1 MDIDLVVF
9 DLDFTLWDA
18 GGTWC
23 DHLSPPFK
31 LSSKGVSDTQGR
43 VVNLY
48 PDAMKIFRL
57 IEGNDIPMAIAS
69 RTEKPEWA
77 KHLLDLLGIRDKF
90 KYEEIFPDSKVT
102 HFNNLKEKSGIDFD
116 KMLFYDDEPR
126 NIDEVSELGA
136 NCYLVRNGINID
148 HFDFLFE
155 ILD

>member
-31 LSSKGVSDTQGR
+31 ISSKGVSDARGNII
-43 VVNLY
+43 NLY
-48 PDAMKIFRL
+48 PDAMKIFQV
-57 IEGNDIPMAIAS
+57 IEGNSIPMAIAS
-69 RTEKPEWA
+69 RTEEPEWA
-77 KHLLDLLGIRDKF
+77 RQLLELLGIRDKF
-90 KYEEIFPDSKVT
+90 KYEEIFPGSKVT

-116 KMLFYDDEPR
+116 KILFYDDEPR
-126 NIDEVSELGA
+126 NIDEVSGLGV

-148 HFDFLFE
+148 EFGF
-155 ILD
+155 

>member
-31 LSSKGVSDTQGR
+31 VSSKGVSDAQGKI
-43 VVNLY
+43 VNLY
-48 PDAMKIFRL
+48 PDAMEIFQV
-57 IEGNDIPMAIAS
+57 IQDNSIPMAIAS
-69 RTEKPEWA
+69 RTEEPEWA
-77 KHLLDLLGIRDKF
+77 RQLLELLGIRDKF
-90 KYEEIFPDSKVT
+90 KYEEIFPGSKVT

-116 KMLFYDDEPR
+116 KILFYDDEPR
-126 NIDEVSELGA
+126 NIDEVSGLGV

-148 HFDFLFE
+148 EFGF
-155 ILD
+155 